1 LSFKFEGAII
11 IVMDVLY
18 VYSLRY
24 IKVEGDIYKP
34 FGGGAIDNFEGD

>member
-1 LSFKFEGAII
+1 
-11 IVMDVLY
+11 MYVLG

-34 FGGGAIDNFEGD
+34 FRGAMIDFEGA